1 MTASQ
6 FVFTATVAVVAVAV
20 GLVVAGVAVL
30 FGAGWS
36 LVSAGGLLGV
46 SAVGAGWVLLR
57 EGGT

>member
-6 FVFTATVAVVAVAV
+6 IVFTATVAVVAVAV
-20 GLVVAGVAVL
+20 GLTVAGVAVL

-36 LVSAGGLLGV
+36 LVAAGCLLGV

>member
-1 MTASQ
+1 
-6 FVFTATVAVVAVAV
+6 
-20 GLVVAGVAVL
+20 VL

-36 LVSAGGLLGV
+36 LVAAGCLLGV